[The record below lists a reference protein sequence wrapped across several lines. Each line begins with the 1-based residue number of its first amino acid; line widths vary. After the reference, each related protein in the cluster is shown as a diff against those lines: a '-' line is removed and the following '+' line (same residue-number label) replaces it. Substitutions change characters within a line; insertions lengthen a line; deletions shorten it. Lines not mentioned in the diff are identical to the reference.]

1 MKSAKL
7 VIKGSLPG
15 LNEYTSANRSN
26 RYVGSRMK
34 LEAEQLIGWSIRQ
47 QIKDVSFH
55 EPVYIRFKWIEKNR
69 KRDLDNIA
77 MAKKF
82 ILDALVRHK
91 IIVSDGWIGVIGF
104 EDVFDVDHDDPRIE
118 VSIYEKGVTQ

>member
-1 MKSAKL
+1 METAKL

-26 RYVGSRMK
+26 RYVGAKMK
-34 LEAEQLIGWSIRQ
+34 MEAEQLIGWSIRQ
-47 QIKDVSFH
+47 QIKDVSFQD
-55 EPVYIRFKWIEKNR
+55 PVYIRFKWIEKNR

-82 ILDALVRHK
+82 IIDALVRHK
-91 IIVSDGWIGVIGF
+91 IIVSDGWSGVIGF
-104 EDVFDVDHDDPRIE
+104 EDVFDVDHEDPRIE